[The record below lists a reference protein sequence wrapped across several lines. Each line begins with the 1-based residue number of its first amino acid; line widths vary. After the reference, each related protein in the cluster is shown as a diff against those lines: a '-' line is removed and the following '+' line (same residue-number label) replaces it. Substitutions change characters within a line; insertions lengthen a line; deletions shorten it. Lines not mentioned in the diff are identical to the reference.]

1 MLDAVMQNFCE
12 WRKSPLSPLVKREK
26 ICYNRGSIPDYRK
39 ELIRMEF
46 LTKILGIATAVA
58 ETTSAAA
65 DPAAVTTDSTV
76 GSIVTV
82 LGTLFPLLLVFVLMY
97 FMMIRPEKKRRKKE
111 QDMLA
116 SLKKGDRVCTIGG
129 IYATIENIKDDTI
142 TLSVGKGDQTMVVAR
157 WAIRSVEDV
166 TIENETE
173 SLN

>member
-1 MLDAVMQNFCE
+1 
-12 WRKSPLSPLVKREK
+12 
-26 ICYNRGSIPDYRK
+26 
-39 ELIRMEF
+39 MEF
-46 LTKILGIATAVA
+46 LTKLLGIATAVA
-58 ETTSAAA
+58 ETTTTTGAA
-65 DPAAVTTDSTV
+65 DPAAVTTDSAIV
-76 GSIVTV
+76 GI
-82 LGTLFPLLLVFVLMY
+82 LFSLLPLLLVFVLMY

-129 IYATIENIKDDTI
+129 IYATIESIKDDTI

>member
-1 MLDAVMQNFCE
+1 
-12 WRKSPLSPLVKREK
+12 
-26 ICYNRGSIPDYRK
+26 
-39 ELIRMEF
+39 MEF
-46 LTKILGIATAVA
+46 LTKLLGIATAVA
-58 ETTSAAA
+58 ETTTTTGAADHSAAGGI
-65 DPAAVTTDSTV
+65 V
-76 GSIVTV
+76 GI
-82 LGTLFPLLLVFVLMY
+82 LFSLLPLLLVFVLMY

-129 IYATIENIKDDTI
+129 IYATIESIKDDTI

>member
-1 MLDAVMQNFCE
+1 
-12 WRKSPLSPLVKREK
+12 
-26 ICYNRGSIPDYRK
+26 
-39 ELIRMEF
+39 MEF
-46 LTKILGIATAVA
+46 LTKLLGIATAVA
-58 ETTSAAA
+58 ETTTAAT
-65 DPAAVTTDSTV
+65 DPNAVTTDST
-76 GSIVTV
+76 G
-82 LGTLFPLLLVFVLMY
+82 LGILGWVIQLSPLLLIFILMY

-129 IYATIENIKDDTI
+129 IYATIDSIKDDTI

>member
-1 MLDAVMQNFCE
+1 
-12 WRKSPLSPLVKREK
+12 
-26 ICYNRGSIPDYRK
+26 
-39 ELIRMEF
+39 MEF
-46 LTKILGIATAVA
+46 LTKLLGIATAVA
-58 ETTSAAA
+58 ETTTTGAA
-65 DPAAVTTDSTV
+65 DPAAGGIV
-76 GSIVTV
+76 GI
-82 LGTLFPLLLVFVLMY
+82 LFSLLPLLLVFVLMY

-129 IYATIENIKDDTI
+129 IYATIESIRDDTI

-173 SLN
+173 SLNYSQNSRLRAGFFLCPIFPPRICWE

>member
-1 MLDAVMQNFCE
+1 
-12 WRKSPLSPLVKREK
+12 
-26 ICYNRGSIPDYRK
+26 
-39 ELIRMEF
+39 MEF
-46 LTKILGIATAVA
+46 LTKLLGIATAVA
-58 ETTSAAA
+58 ETTTGAA
-65 DPAAVTTDSTV
+65 DPAAVSTDSAAGGIV
-76 GSIVTV
+76 GI
-82 LGTLFPLLLVFVLMY
+82 LFSLLPLLVFVLMY

-129 IYATIENIKDDTI
+129 IYATIESIRDDTI

>member
-1 MLDAVMQNFCE
+1 
-12 WRKSPLSPLVKREK
+12 
-26 ICYNRGSIPDYRK
+26 
-39 ELIRMEF
+39 MEF
-46 LTKILGIATAVA
+46 LTKLLGIATAVA
-58 ETTSAAA
+58 ETTTTGAA
-65 DPAAVTTDSTV
+65 DPAAVTTDSAAGV
-76 GSIVTV
+76 GI
-82 LGTLFPLLLVFVLMY
+82 LFSLLPLLLVFVLMY

-129 IYATIENIKDDTI
+129 IYATIESIRDDTI

>member
-1 MLDAVMQNFCE
+1 
-12 WRKSPLSPLVKREK
+12 
-26 ICYNRGSIPDYRK
+26 
-39 ELIRMEF
+39 MEF
-46 LTKILGIATAVA
+46 LTKLLGIATAVA
-58 ETTSAAA
+58 ETTTTTGAA
-65 DPAAVTTDSTV
+65 DPAAVTADSAAGGIV
-76 GSIVTV
+76 GI
-82 LGTLFPLLLVFVLMY
+82 LFSLLPLLLVFVLMY

-129 IYATIENIKDDTI
+129 IYATIESIKD
-142 TLSVGKGDQTMVVAR
+142 DQTMVVAR